1 MTIAQKTFLNKIFD
15 QGEIT
20 NNKVTAHAALSQLK
34 NEFDVKDY
42 LPLNTIKSYF
52 SRRTR
57 EVREGKFV
65 IGEEYEAENEIE
77 EDNVE
82 DNDYNDDSD
91 DDEDE
96 ERENAIKM
104 IEMNICKIPDLQRDD
119 WIVVAFPG
127 VWFPGQFCSYDNE
140 TEEIEVHFV

>member
-1 MTIAQKTFLNKIFD
+1 M
-15 QGEIT
+15 
-20 NNKVTAHAALSQLK
+20 
-34 NEFDVKDY
+34 
-42 LPLNTIKSYF
+42 
-52 SRRTR
+52 
-57 EVREGKFV
+57 
-65 IGEEYEAENEIE
+65 
-77 EDNVE
+77 E

-104 IEMNICKIPDLQRDD
+104 IEMNICKIPDLQKDD

-140 TEEIEVHFV
+140 TEEIEVHFVERSSSNTNRFVWPELSGKEEDR